1 MVVKM
6 KFEQVVGRGS
16 QTGHDGGHQASQ
28 DESRGDFQSG
38 PHNPCAI
45 ALIVFRHVAERK
57 EDCGNH
63 PGNPDLPS
71 SAEEIEDTPGRTQHE
86 REPQEPD
93 RNSDESC
100 RRELSAMDVKEEKQ
114 DVMGQEP

>member
-1 MVVKM
+1 M
-6 KFEQVVGRGS
+6 KKGIMKRVLAIV
-16 QTGHDGGHQASQ
+16 AAVALLA
-28 DESRGDFQSG
+28 
-38 PHNPCAI
+38 CA
-45 ALIVFRHVAERK
+45 APVMAERK

-63 PGNPDLPS
+63 PGNPDLPF
-71 SAEEIEDTPGRTQHE
+71 SAEEVEDTPGRTQHE